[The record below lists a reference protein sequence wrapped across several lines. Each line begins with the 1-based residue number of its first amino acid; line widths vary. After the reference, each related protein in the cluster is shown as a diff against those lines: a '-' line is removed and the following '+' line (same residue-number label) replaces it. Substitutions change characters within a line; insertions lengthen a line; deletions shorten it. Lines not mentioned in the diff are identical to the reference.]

1 MATVDVGAN
10 ADPHP
15 SITMHGSPYNNCEHV
30 IGSGAGSIV
39 LPKRQNYE
47 LSFMV
52 VVGYLASA
60 PRAHRHDDLKV
71 TGFDFADGPE
81 LAGPLVSRELEVHLR
96 TSDDLKGIS

>member
-1 MATVDVGAN
+1 MATVHVGAN

-15 SITMHGSPYNNCEHV
+15 SITMHGSPYNNCEHL

-47 LSFMV
+47 LSFND
-52 VVGYLASA
+52 LSRASA
-60 PRAHRHDDLKV
+60 PRAHGHDDLQV
-71 TGFDFADGPE
+71 GGFEFADGPQHT
-81 LAGPLVSRELEVHLR
+81 GPLVSRELQVYLR